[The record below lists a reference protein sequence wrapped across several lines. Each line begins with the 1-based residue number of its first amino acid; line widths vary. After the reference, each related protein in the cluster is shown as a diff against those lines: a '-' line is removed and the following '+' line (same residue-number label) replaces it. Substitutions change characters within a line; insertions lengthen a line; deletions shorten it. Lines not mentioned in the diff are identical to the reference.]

1 MYVNNTY
8 FQRKFFQL
16 FVQNINQ
23 VEILGILSPST
34 SFNRIDIEVVK
45 LIVSNLNVVK
55 MNLLKPSVANVLV
68 HTYELWIVIKS

>member
-55 MNLLKPSVANVLV
+55 MNLLKPSVANLLV
-68 HTYELWIVIKS
+68 HTYKLWIVIKS